1 MVKGAYGPIKQITLD
16 PSRCSRSNAATVGRP
31 FYPGTLLYLAV
42 RKRTGHE
49 PILPIKNWLVQ
60 LLAVL
65 AKRLMDKGPQFVGAH
80 VLKVRKL
87 ARLISLRPLHAF
99 AREHASLFKSR
110 SSPHCTAWLHRERRI
125 RVLPFRL
132 GSQL

>member
-31 FYPGTLLYLAV
+31 FYPGTPLYLAV

-87 ARLISLRPLHAF
+87 ARLISLRPLQRLPESTPVSLIALI
-99 AREHASLFKSR
+99 AALYCLAS
-110 SSPHCTAWLHRERRI
+110 
-125 RVLPFRL
+125 
-132 GSQL
+132 

>member
-31 FYPGTLLYLAV
+31 FYQGTPLYLAV

-49 PILPIKNWLVQ
+49 PISPIKNWLVQ

-65 AKRLMDKGPQFVGAH
+65 AKRLMDKGPQFVGAS
-80 VLKVRKL
+80 LLVRCR
-87 ARLISLRPLHAF
+87 ASYLRV
-99 AREHASLFKSR
+99 FKSQAASHR
-110 SSPHCTAWLHRERRI
+110 RPICT
-125 RVLPFRL
+125 
-132 GSQL
+132 

>member
-31 FYPGTLLYLAV
+31 FYPSTPLYLAV

-87 ARLISLRPLHAF
+87 ARLISLRPTRKADHRSGQSIEA
-99 AREHASLFKSR
+99 AGEGVSR
-110 SSPHCTAWLHRERRI
+110 L
-125 RVLPFRL
+125 
-132 GSQL
+132 

>member
-1 MVKGAYGPIKQITLD
+1 LFEVTVVKGAYGPIKQITLE

-31 FYPGTLLYLAV
+31 FYPGTPLVV

-87 ARLISLRPLHAF
+87 ARLISLRPTRKADHRSGQSIEA
-99 AREHASLFKSR
+99 AGEGVSR
-110 SSPHCTAWLHRERRI
+110 L
-125 RVLPFRL
+125 
-132 GSQL
+132 

>member
-1 MVKGAYGPIKQITLD
+1 MFQIKRGDRGLALL
-16 PSRCSRSNAATVGRP
+16 SRHAP
-31 FYPGTLLYLAV
+31 LLV
-42 RKRTGHE
+42 RKRTGQE

-87 ARLISLRPLHAF
+87 ARLISPQTDEESRPQKWP
-99 AREHASLFKSR
+99 EH
-110 SSPHCTAWLHRERRI
+110 
-125 RVLPFRL
+125 
-132 GSQL
+132 